1 MKEFFK
7 DIRSDKLTFRV
18 FTATLIVI
26 LLPLPYILFF
36 YRNLPPYLPVFNQL
50 PWGEPRLAPPIGVL
64 IPSLISLCI
73 LIANVFLSP
82 VLYKKTPLVSRML
95 AVISFIIAILT
106 LLFVFRTVQIIL

>member
-7 DIRSDKLTFRV
+7 DVRSDRLTFRV
-18 FTATLIVI
+18 FIATFIVI

-50 PWGEPRLAPPIGVL
+50 PWGQSRIAPPWEIFL
-64 IPSLISLCI
+64 PSLISLLI
-73 LIANVFLSP
+73 LIFNLVLSS

-95 AVISFIIAILT
+95 AIVSFIISTLT
-106 LLFVFRTVQIIL
+106 LLFVFRTIQIVI